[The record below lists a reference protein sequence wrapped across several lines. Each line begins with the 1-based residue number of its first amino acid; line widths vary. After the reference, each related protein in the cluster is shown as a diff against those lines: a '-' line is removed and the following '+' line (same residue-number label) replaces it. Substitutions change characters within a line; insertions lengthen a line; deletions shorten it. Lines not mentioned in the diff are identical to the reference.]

1 MGSDVEE
8 IAREEQDVPTY
19 AASIPVPNVQEMVK
33 GDPSHIPERYVRNQE
48 DMPKTTYMKSLS
60 SKIPVIDL
68 SLLSNGH
75 EEELKKLDQAL
86 KEWGFFQVVNHG
98 VSERVLQEQKLDW
111 SDALIL
117 VTFPSKFRRLKFWPS
132 TPKDLKEIIETYS
145 TEVRRVAEELLGSIS
160 FIMGMEKNT
169 LLTVHKE
176 MIQALRI
183 NYYPHCPKPDE
194 VLGISPHSDASTI
207 TILLQE
213 DDLNGLQISHGG
225 EWVPVEPISNALVVN
240 VGDVSE
246 IWSNGKYKSIEHTAV
261 TNENKARISCIIS
274 LPTMSKLDHWIIW

>member
-98 VSERVLQEQKLDW
+98 VSERVLQGMKNAAAGFFNLPLDEKNKF
-111 SDALIL
+111 SM
-117 VTFPSKFRRLKFWPS
+117 PSNDIQCK
-132 TPKDLKEIIETYS
+132 
-145 TEVRRVAEELLGSIS
+145 G
-160 FIMGMEKNT
+160 MGM
-169 LLTVHKE
+169 L
-176 MIQALRI
+176 M
-183 NYYPHCPKPDE
+183 
-194 VLGISPHSDASTI
+194 
-207 TILLQE
+207 
-213 DDLNGLQISHGG
+213 
-225 EWVPVEPISNALVVN
+225 
-240 VGDVSE
+240 
-246 IWSNGKYKSIEHTAV
+246 WSLKS
-261 TNENKARISCIIS
+261 RS
-274 LPTMSKLDHWIIW
+274 